1 MEQTMSRRK
10 NKRKKSWR
18 WNPYKMHP
26 VLKTIL
32 AVAAGFATVG
42 YVLVGSWMLYFMVT
56 R

>member
-1 MEQTMSRRK
+1 MRKRRK
-10 NKRKKSWR
+10 KIGWTF
-18 WNPYKMHP
+18 NPARMHP

-32 AVAAGFATVG
+32 VVAAGFATAG

>member
-1 MEQTMSRRK
+1 MKQH
-10 NKRKKSWR
+10 RKKIGWTFNFAR
-18 WNPYKMHP
+18 MHL

>member
-1 MEQTMSRRK
+1 MEKRRK
-10 NKRKKSWR
+10 KIGWTFNLAR
-18 WNPYKMHP
+18 MHP

-32 AVAAGFATVG
+32 VVAAGFATVG